1 MKKQPTARYTISSL
15 VLVLNK
21 EKLYMIMNLDKK
33 KRFENPELEIVEF
46 TNDDIITNSGE
57 FGNTGGDAGDIN
69 KPKGWW

>member
-1 MKKQPTARYTISSL
+1 
-15 VLVLNK
+15 
-21 EKLYMIMNLDKK
+21 MIMNLDKK

-46 TNDDIITNSGE
+46 TNDDIITASGE